1 MNENNNTEQQN
12 ANNSEEFDIVWLIS
26 YLWAQRK
33 PIVYTVGGCLL
44 LAIVI
49 YFLKPRV
56 FTSNA
61 AILPIYE
68 GSESGMGGLKGLA
81 SMAGINLGGD
91 GANGATITPDLYAEV
106 VTSTPALLE
115 IMETVPLTWK
125 EPKDTVMTLY
135 EHTKADSIPSIGE
148 KILKYT
154 IMLPFTIKEALSEKK
169 AEVVF
174 EEPSKGD
181 FSQVPRPL
189 VMDKVRISCAK
200 WLRSHI
206 SVTPDEEVN
215 IVRIS
220 ASGETPEQSAE
231 LATAVM
237 QQLQT
242 TITEYATS
250 SAQKNLNFLQKR
262 YDETM
267 EEFTVARQE
276 FFNYRDRHRDYV
288 EERSS
293 IERQQ
298 LEDKYNLS
306 YSLLQSLQSEVEK
319 SRLKL
324 LAETPVFSIVEPV
337 VQPDKKSSPKI
348 LIHLIGGFV
357 IGFVLSIGGLLVIL
371 GYKQVFKP
379 NEFKEIYDK
388 YRVTEE

>member
-1 MNENNNTEQQN
+1 MNENNNTDRQN

-33 PIVYTVGGCLL
+33 LIMYTVGGCLL

-68 GSESGMGGLKGLA
+68 GSESGMGSLKGLA

-125 EPKDTVMTLY
+125 EPEDTVMTLY
-135 EHTKADSIPSIGE
+135 EHTKADSILSIGE
-148 KILKYT
+148 EILKYT
-154 IMLPFTIKEALSEKK
+154 IKLPFTIKEALSDKK
-169 AEVVF
+169 KIVF
-174 EEPSKGD
+174 VEPSKDD

-189 VMDKVRISCAK
+189 VMDKVRINCAK
-200 WLRSHI
+200 WLREHI

-220 ASGETPEQSAE
+220 ADGETPEQSAE

-267 EEFTVARQE
+267 EEFTEARQE

-337 VQPDKKSSPKI
+337 VQPDKKSSPKM
-348 LIHLIGGFV
+348 LIHIIGGFV

-371 GYKQVFKP
+371 GYKQVFQPRK
-379 NEFKEIYDK
+379 FKETYDK